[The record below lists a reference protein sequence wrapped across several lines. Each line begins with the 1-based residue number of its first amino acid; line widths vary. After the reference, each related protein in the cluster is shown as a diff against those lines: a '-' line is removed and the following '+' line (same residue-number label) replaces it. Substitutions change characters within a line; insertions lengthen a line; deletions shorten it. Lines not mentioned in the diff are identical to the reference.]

1 VKNSDHIK
9 QVLSSNHFSIPN
21 LTYLMQGE
29 CQMNKKL
36 LTIALIAVLVVL
48 SIATIA
54 AVAKTDLARF
64 EVLNKTDQPVSIS
77 LTNENTFYYLTVAA
91 DTTKVFTVE
100 RLVYDQTI
108 WSCGLSD
115 SGTLDLK
122 TYMKLTFTRCD
133 RKAPNKGERGMEK
146 VHIDDAPYGVV
157 NRFEYATD

>member
-1 VKNSDHIK
+1 
-9 QVLSSNHFSIPN
+9 
-21 LTYLMQGE
+21 
-29 CQMNKKL
+29 MNKKL

-146 VHIDDAPYGVV
+146 VHIDDAPYGVE

>member
-1 VKNSDHIK
+1 
-9 QVLSSNHFSIPN
+9 
-21 LTYLMQGE
+21 
-29 CQMNKKL
+29 MNKKL
-36 LTIALIAVLVVL
+36 LIFAMFVMLIVL
-48 SIATIA
+48 SVATII

-77 LTNENTFYYLTVAA
+77 LLNENTFYYLTVAA
-91 DTTKVFTVE
+91 GETKVFTVE

-115 SGTLDLK
+115 SGTLDLT

-133 RKAPNKGERGMEK
+133 RVAPNSGERGMEK

-157 NRFEYATD
+157 NRFEYGNDK